1 MKVPMCKLCG
11 KAHWTYESHVTT
23 SVSEEV
29 RELGASVLRKS
40 PVATTQSYEPPVVA
54 ETIPVRV
61 KAKIVDYV
69 PTPPPDVPTDV
80 PTTCE
85 CGKPREG
92 RYKSCSACRKR
103 AYRER
108 SK

>member
-1 MKVPMCKLCG
+1 MKPPMCKLCG
-11 KAHWTYESHVTT
+11 KAHWTYEDHYT
-23 SVSEEV
+23 
-29 RELGASVLRKS
+29 GASAIN
-40 PVATTQSYEPPVVA
+40 PDYIQEMAAGAMGYESAPPVPV

-61 KAKIVDYV
+61 RATIVDYV

-80 PTTCE
+80 PTPCG

-92 RYKSCSACRKR
+92 RYKKCAACRKA

-108 SK
+108 SKG